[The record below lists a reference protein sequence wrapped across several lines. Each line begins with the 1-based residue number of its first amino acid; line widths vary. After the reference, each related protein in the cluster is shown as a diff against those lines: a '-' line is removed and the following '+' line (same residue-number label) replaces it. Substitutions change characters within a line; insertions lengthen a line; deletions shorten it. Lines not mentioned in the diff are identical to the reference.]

1 MSRPTFIDLSSKANG
16 SSESLPGF
24 LSTRAA
30 HPSPRMQHLA
40 GDIPPAMSP
49 LDMFAAQSR
58 LLAKQLDDSKRD
70 GRRVSRLPPLS
81 TADPITKQKS
91 MYDRA
96 RSAEAARLPPAQSS
110 PKPREREE
118 SGTMPEVEEPQF
130 RPQSFYPRMSH
141 IPPEEDEIDDLEDQ
155 PFMTPV
161 ETNAARQHDYFGA
174 TQSKSPDTAL
184 PRDVLPETNDRS
196 SWVFPPRI
204 HNTSQPFGEP
214 QRGLSIESASSKSY
228 TSSLVPPGQDPM
240 RSTNARHAPSVRSIP
255 QDSSDDD
262 LSASTGESG
271 FSQPRRK
278 LSSSSNVS
286 MPQSPFST
294 YAHATHGRSPSL
306 NSEYSLSGSRQPRP
320 AFNFSRPLSRASR
333 PSMDLNGRQPSFEN
347 QPSIDFIRPPFASL
361 SRQHS
366 NDSQQSRVVFDTNE
380 RVATPGSTDHEH
392 SPESMDMPTS
402 SYVYTKYSLPRGR
415 VVQRDPK
422 VLENKDMPL
431 YEGDRPVLQ
440 SNVQHIGSAT
450 PLPNRTMSPRSSSHY
465 SPPSG
470 VEQQYGSARPSFEHR
485 PHSSPRP
492 SMEQTFKVRT
502 STEQQSNLNP
512 NRRPSAVTPTSD
524 RRPSITPVTG
534 DDQSEYSAS
543 TRSGSTIKASSRSQ
557 KPTPSTEVT
566 AEDHL
571 AKGIS
576 LHERGEIKESTY
588 HLRIAAK
595 ANLPTA
601 MLLYALACRH
611 GWGMRPNPQDGVM
624 WLRKAADCASLEI
637 ATSDDDGNNGG
648 DAVGRK
654 TRRAQF
660 AYAIYELGI
669 SHMNGLGIEQ
679 DKTLALRCFEIA
691 ANWGDVDAM
700 AEAGFCYAEGQGC
713 KKDLRKAARY
723 YKMAEARGMSMV
735 GNSWYAPSLLRIIA
749 HELQLTHVNRIHKAK
764 YNDVDDKPH
773 ENSDRGRGAG
783 KVGVPEKE
791 KKSRDKSRTRTIF
804 GGRKKSVSQPRP

>member
-1 MSRPTFIDLSSKANG
+1 
-16 SSESLPGF
+16 
-24 LSTRAA
+24 
-30 HPSPRMQHLA
+30 MQHLA

-91 MYDRA
+91 IYDRA
-96 RSAEAARLPPAQSS
+96 RSAEPERTPPAQRS
-110 PKPREREE
+110 PKAREREE
-118 SGTMPEVEEPQF
+118 SGMMPEVEEPQF
-130 RPQSFYPRMSH
+130 RPKSFYPRMSH
-141 IPPEEDEIDDLEDQ
+141 VPPDEDDVDDLGPASDEQ

-161 ETNAARQHDYFGA
+161 ETNSPRRQDYFEA
-174 TQSKSPDTAL
+174 SQTKSPDTAL
-184 PRDVLPETNDRS
+184 PRDGLPDTKDRNP
-196 SWVFPPRI
+196 WVFPPRNQDVP
-204 HNTSQPFGEP
+204 HPFAEP
-214 QRGLSIESASSKSY
+214 QRGLSIESSSSKSY
-228 TSSLVPPGQDPM
+228 TSSLAPPNQNQT
-240 RSTNARHAPSVRSIP
+240 RSPHVRQAPSVRSIP

-262 LSASTGESG
+262 LSASTGGSG
-271 FSQPRRK
+271 FSRPRK

-286 MPQSPFST
+286 MPQSPFSPF
-294 YAHATHGRSPSL
+294 AHATHGRSPSL
-306 NSEYSLSGSRQPRP
+306 NSEYSLGGSRQPRP

-333 PSMDLNGRQPSFEN
+333 PSVDLNARQPSFETR
-347 QPSIDFIRPPFASL
+347 PSMDSIRPPFASL

-366 NDSQQSRVVFDTNE
+366 NESQQSRFVVDPTE
-380 RVATPGSTDHEH
+380 TVQTPVSTDHEH
-392 SPESMDMPTS
+392 SPDSYDMPAP
-402 SYVYTKYSLPRGR
+402 SYVYTKFSLPRGR
-415 VVQRDPK
+415 IVQRDSN
-422 VLENKDMPL
+422 VLENKQMPL
-431 YEGDRPVLQ
+431 FEWERPAIQ
-440 SNVQHIGSAT
+440 SNVQHVRPST
-450 PLPNRTMSPRSSSHY
+450 PLANRQMSPAPSGNY
-465 SPPSG
+465 SPKPSMELPG
-470 VEQQYGSARPSFEHR
+470 GSPRPSVDHR

-492 SMEQTFKVRT
+492 SIEQNPKARP
-502 STEQQSNLNP
+502 SAEHRSNLNP
-512 NRRPSAVTPTSD
+512 NRRPSGAAPTD
-524 RRPSITPVTG
+524 QRRPSAAPITD

-543 TRSGSTIKASSRSQ
+543 TRSGGTIKPASRSQ
-557 KPTPSTEVT
+557 KPTPSVEVT

-637 ATSDDDGNNGG
+637 ATSDDDGKKDG
-648 DAVGRK
+648 DALGRK

-700 AEAGFCYAEGQGC
+700 AETGFCYAEGQGC
-713 KKDLRKAARY
+713 KKDLRKAAKY
-723 YKMAEARGMSMV
+723 YKMAEAKGMSMV
-735 GNSWYAPSLLRIIA
+735 GNSWYVLLCSGGLF
-749 HELQLTHVNRIHKAK
+749 E
-764 YNDVDDKPH
+764 
-773 ENSDRGRGAG
+773 
-783 KVGVPEKE
+783 VG
-791 KKSRDKSRTRTIF
+791 
-804 GGRKKSVSQPRP
+804 

>member
-1 MSRPTFIDLSSKANG
+1 MSRPTLIDLSSKPNG

-24 LSTRAA
+24 LSSRAA
-30 HPSPRMQHLA
+30 QPSHRMHHFA

-49 LDMFAAQSR
+49 LDRFAAQSR

-81 TADPITKQKS
+81 TTDPITKQKS

-96 RSAEAARLPPAQSS
+96 RSAEANRSPPPQTS
-110 PKPREREE
+110 PKAREREE
-118 SGTMPEVEEPQF
+118 SGTMPEVEEPLF
-130 RPQSFYPRMSH
+130 RPRSFYPRMSH
-141 IPPEEDEIDDLEDQ
+141 IPPEEDEVNDFGPASEEQ
-155 PFMTPV
+155 TFMTPA
-161 ETNAARQHDYFGA
+161 ENSSSRKQDYFGA
-174 TQSKSPDTAL
+174 PQSKSPDTAI
-184 PRDVLPETNDRS
+184 PRDGLPETKDRNP
-196 SWVFPPRI
+196 WVFPPRNQDVP
-204 HNTSQPFGEP
+204 HPFVEP
-214 QRGLSIESASSKSY
+214 QRGLSIESTSSKSY
-228 TSSLVPPGQDPM
+228 TSSLAPPGQNQT
-240 RSTNARHAPSVRSIP
+240 RSPHVRQAPSIRSIP

-286 MPQSPFST
+286 MPQSPFSPF
-294 YAHATHGRSPSL
+294 AHPTHGRSPSL
-306 NSEYSLSGSRQPRP
+306 NSEYSLGGSRQPRP

-333 PSMDLNGRQPSFEN
+333 PSIDMNGRQPSFEN
-347 QPSIDFIRPPFASL
+347 RPSMDSIRPPFASL

-366 NDSQQSRVVFDTNE
+366 NDSQQSRMVFDTNE
-380 RVATPGSTDHEH
+380 RAQTPMSTDHEH
-392 SPESMDMPTS
+392 SPETTDMPAP
-402 SYVYTKYSLPRGR
+402 SYVYTKFSLPRGR
-415 VVQRDPK
+415 VVQRDKK
-422 VLENKDMPL
+422 VLENKEMPL
-431 YEGDRPVLQ
+431 FEWERPTLQ
-440 SNVQHIGSAT
+440 SNVRQVGSVT
-450 PLPNRTMSPRSSSHY
+450 PPPNRTLSPTPSSQY
-465 SPPSG
+465 SPKPSM
-470 VEQQYGSARPSFEHR
+470 EQPYGSSRPSFEHR

-492 SMEQTFKVRT
+492 STEQQFKPRT

-512 NRRPSAVTPTSD
+512 NRRPSAAISTGD
-524 RRPSITPVTG
+524 RNLSTASVTG

-543 TRSGSTIKASSRSQ
+543 TRSGSTIKAPSRSQ
-557 KPTPSTEVT
+557 KPTPSVQVT

-637 ATSDDDGNNGG
+637 ATSDDDGKTDG
-648 DAVGRK
+648 DVVGRK

-700 AEAGFCYAEGQGC
+700 AETGFCYAEGQGC
-713 KKDLRKAARY
+713 KKDLRKAAKY
-723 YKMAEARGMSMV
+723 YKMAEAKGMSMV
-735 GNSWYAPSLLRIIA
+735 GNSWYVFSLF
-749 HELQLTHVNRIHKAK
+749 HCYTLTAANQRQQDSQIQIQR
-764 YNDVDDKPH
+764 
-773 ENSDRGRGAG
+773 RGRQA
-783 KVGVPEKE
+783 
-791 KKSRDKSRTRTIF
+791 
-804 GGRKKSVSQPRP
+804 SQQQ

>member
-1 MSRPTFIDLSSKANG
+1 MSRPTFIDVASKPNG

-24 LSTRAA
+24 LSSRPA
-30 HPSPRMQHLA
+30 HPSPRMQHFA

-81 TADPITKQKS
+81 TTDPITKQKS
-91 MYDRA
+91 VYDRA
-96 RSAEAARLPPAQSS
+96 RSAEAKRSPPPQTS

-118 SGTMPEVEEPQF
+118 SGTMPEVEEPLF
-130 RPQSFYPRMSH
+130 RPKSFYPRMSH
-141 IPPEEDEIDDLEDQ
+141 VPPEEDEFDELGPASEDQ
-155 PFMTPV
+155 PFMTPA
-161 ETNAARQHDYFGA
+161 ETNAARKHDYFGSP
-174 TQSKSPDTAL
+174 QSKSPETAV
-184 PRDVLPETNDRS
+184 PRDGLPGMKDRNP
-196 SWVFPPRI
+196 WVFPPRNQDI
-204 HNTSQPFGEP
+204 PQPFAEP
-214 QRGLSIESASSKSY
+214 QRGLSIESTSSKSY
-228 TSSLVPPGQDPM
+228 TSSLAPPGQIQT
-240 RSTNARHAPSVRSIP
+240 RSTHVRQAPSVRSIP

-286 MPQSPFST
+286 MPQSPFSPF
-294 YAHATHGRSPSL
+294 AHATHGRSPSL
-306 NSEYSLSGSRQPRP
+306 NSEYSLGGSRQPRT

-333 PSMDLNGRQPSFEN
+333 PSIDVNGRQPSFEN
-347 QPSIDFIRPPFASL
+347 RPSMDSIRPPFASL

-366 NDSQQSRVVFDTNE
+366 NDSQQSRLVYDPNE
-380 RVATPGSTDHEH
+380 RVATPVSTDHEH
-392 SPESMDMPTS
+392 SPESTDIPAP
-402 SYVYTKYSLPRGR
+402 SYVYTKFSLPRGR
-415 VVQRDPK
+415 VVQRDNK

-431 YEGDRPVLQ
+431 FEWDRPAVQ
-440 SNVQHIGSAT
+440 SNVQQIGSAT
-450 PLPNRTMSPRSSSHY
+450 PLPNRTLSPTPSSHY
-465 SPPSG
+465 SPKPSM
-470 VEQQYGSARPSFEHR
+470 EQQYGSPRPSTEYR

-492 SMEQTFKVRT
+492 SIEQPYRART
-502 STEQQSNLNP
+502 STEQQQSNLNP
-512 NRRPSAVTPTSD
+512 NRRPSAVTPSGD
-524 RRPSITPVTG
+524 RQPSITPVTA

-543 TRSGSTIKASSRSQ
+543 TRSGSTIKAPSRSH
-557 KPTPSTEVT
+557 KPTPSTEVTT

-637 ATSDDDGNNGG
+637 ATSDDDGKSEG
-648 DAVGRK
+648 DALGRK

-700 AEAGFCYAEGQGC
+700 AETGFCYAEGQGC
-713 KKDLRKAARY
+713 KKDLRKAAKY
-723 YKMAEARGMSMV
+723 YKMAEAKGMSMV
-735 GNSWYAPSLLRIIA
+735 GNSWYVLCSAQN
-749 HELQLTHVNRIHKAK
+749 HWQLH
-764 YNDVDDKPH
+764 
-773 ENSDRGRGAG
+773 
-783 KVGVPEKE
+783 
-791 KKSRDKSRTRTIF
+791 SR
-804 GGRKKSVSQPRP
+804 

>member
-1 MSRPTFIDLSSKANG
+1 MSRPTFIDVSSKPNG
-16 SSESLPGF
+16 STESLPGF
-24 LSTRAA
+24 LSSRPAQ
-30 HPSPRMQHLA
+30 PSPRMQHFA

-58 LLAKQLDDSKRD
+58 LLAKQLDDSKSN

-81 TADPITKQKS
+81 MADPITKQKS

-96 RSAEAARLPPAQSS
+96 RSAEAKRSPPPQMS

-118 SGTMPEVEEPQF
+118 SGTMPEVEEPLF
-130 RPQSFYPRMSH
+130 RPKSFYPRMSH
-141 IPPEEDEIDDLEDQ
+141 VPPEEDDLDELGPPSEEQ
-155 PFMTPV
+155 PFMTPA
-161 ETNAARQHDYFGA
+161 ETNAGRKNDYFGSL
-174 TQSKSPDTAL
+174 QSKSPETAF
-184 PRDVLPETNDRS
+184 PRDGLPETKDRNP
-196 SWVFPPRI
+196 WVFPPRSQDI
-204 HNTSQPFGEP
+204 PQPFAEP
-214 QRGLSIESASSKSY
+214 QRGMSIESTSSKSY
-228 TSSLVPPGQDPM
+228 TSSLAPPGQIQT
-240 RSTNARHAPSVRSIP
+240 RSAHVRQAPSVRSIP

-262 LSASTGESG
+262 LSASTGGSG

-286 MPQSPFST
+286 MPQSPFSPF
-294 YAHATHGRSPSL
+294 AHAAHVRSPSL
-306 NSEYSLSGSRQPRP
+306 NSEYSLGGSRQPRP

-333 PSMDLNGRQPSFEN
+333 PSIDMIGRQPSFEN
-347 QPSIDFIRPPFASL
+347 RPSMDSIRPPFASL

-366 NDSQQSRVVFDTNE
+366 NDSQQSRLVYDANE
-380 RVATPGSTDHEH
+380 RAATPVSTDHEH
-392 SPESMDMPTS
+392 SPESTDMPAP
-402 SYVYTKYSLPRGR
+402 SYVYTKFSLPRGR
-415 VVQRDPK
+415 VVQRDNK
-422 VLENKDMPL
+422 VLENKNMPL
-431 YEGDRPVLQ
+431 YEWDRPAVQ
-440 SNVQHIGSAT
+440 SNVQPIGSTT
-450 PLPNRTMSPRSSSHY
+450 PIPNRTMSPTHSNHY
-465 SPPSG
+465 NSRPS
-470 VEQQYGSARPSFEHR
+470 VEQPFGSPRPSVEQR
-485 PHSSPRP
+485 PNSSPRP
-492 SMEQTFKVRT
+492 SIEQTFKPRT

-512 NRRPSAVTPTSD
+512 NRRPSAAPPPGD
-524 RRPSITPVTG
+524 HYPSPSPVVG

-543 TRSGSTIKASSRSQ
+543 TRSASTIKAPTRSH

-637 ATSDDDGNNGG
+637 ATSDDDGKSEG
-648 DAVGRK
+648 DVLGRK

-700 AEAGFCYAEGQGC
+700 AETGFCYAEAQGC
-713 KKDLRKAARY
+713 KKDLRKAAKY
-723 YKMAEARGMSMV
+723 YKMAEAKGMSMV
-735 GNSWYAPSLLRIIA
+735 GNSWYVSFSVVWKRCKM
-749 HELQLTHVNRIHKAK
+749 IH
-764 YNDVDDKPH
+764 
-773 ENSDRGRGAG
+773 G
-783 KVGVPEKE
+783 
-791 KKSRDKSRTRTIF
+791 
-804 GGRKKSVSQPRP
+804 